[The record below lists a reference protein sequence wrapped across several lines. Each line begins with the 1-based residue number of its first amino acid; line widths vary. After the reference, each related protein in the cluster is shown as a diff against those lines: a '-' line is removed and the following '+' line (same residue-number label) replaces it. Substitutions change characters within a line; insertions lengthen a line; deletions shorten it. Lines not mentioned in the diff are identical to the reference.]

1 MHRWCDEK
9 TELSEMIIEFG
20 KMKQIVS
27 DWCFDTFGCRPI
39 KIGPKGSYKIINFL
53 IQKDTFKVSMD
64 IFVSEVN
71 VIDHWKRVFSHKTY
85 NWGGYTI
92 LDDACVI
99 IQRVW
104 MAITDLN
111 TNKRKQHDILTPVE
125 HKDRLRLLYDMTAAK
140 MCDSVTDCD
149 INPLKLRD
157 QLEENSKWMKQVRRR
172 KIK

>member
-9 TELSEMIIEFG
+9 AELSEMIIEFG

-27 DWCFDTFGCRPI
+27 DWCFDTFGLRPT

-53 IQKDTFKVSMD
+53 IQKDTFKISID

-71 VIDHWKRVFSHKTY
+71 VIDRKSFDYKPSK
-85 NWGGYTI
+85 WGKYVI
-92 LDDACVI
+92 PEDAPVI

-104 MAITDLN
+104 MVVTDLN
-111 TNKRKQHDILTPVE
+111 TNKRKQHDILLPVE
-125 HKDRLRLLYDMTAAK
+125 QKDRLRLLYDMAATK
-140 MCDSVTDCD
+140 MCDSVTDTD

-157 QLEENSKWMKQVRRR
+157 QLEENSKWAKEERRS
-172 KIK
+172 KNK

>member
-27 DWCFDTFGCRPI
+27 DWCFDTFGLRPT

-53 IQKDTFKVSMD
+53 IQKDTFKISID
-64 IFVSEVN
+64 IFVSEVDM
-71 VIDHWKRVFSHKTY
+71 IDHWQRVFSHKTY

-92 LDDACVI
+92 LDTSYVI

-104 MAITDLN
+104 MVITNLE
-111 TNKRKQHDILTPVE
+111 TNKRKQHDILLPVE
-125 HKDRLRLLYDMTAAK
+125 QKDRLRLLYDMAATK
-140 MCDSVTDCD
+140 MCDSVTDTD

-157 QLEENSKWMKQVRRR
+157 QLEENSKWAKEERRR
-172 KIK
+172 KNK